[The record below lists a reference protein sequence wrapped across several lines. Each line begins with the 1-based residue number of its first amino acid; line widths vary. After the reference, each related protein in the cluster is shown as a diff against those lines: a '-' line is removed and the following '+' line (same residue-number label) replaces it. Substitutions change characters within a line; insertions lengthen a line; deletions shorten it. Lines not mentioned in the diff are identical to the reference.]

1 MSIPDYLIHIAFV
14 SLPFGMVVIP
24 VIISFIIASGLGLDR
39 GEKRRLIV
47 NSTVGVLGIT
57 TIIAALVAPIWLAQN
72 FLLAQFEHDGYL
84 LPARLLNFIG
94 PVIPWAIGVTYV
106 TTNIMVPIQVG
117 RNLRAAT
124 Q

>member
-14 SLPFGMVVIP
+14 SLPFGIVVIP

-39 GEKRRLIV
+39 SEKRRLIV

-57 TIIAALVAPIWLAQN
+57 TVITALVAPIWLAEN

-84 LPARLLNFIG
+84 LPAKLIDFIG
-94 PVIPWAIGVTYV
+94 PVIPWVIGVTYAIS
-106 TTNIMVPIQVG
+106 NFMVPMQVG
-117 RNLRAAT
+117 RYSRTVT